1 MTSNGVRYGTW
12 AAGMHERSI
21 SDPVVVTGADG
32 FVGAALVAHL
42 VSTGRPFVAAARRQV
57 ADAAAKPQHRAVGDL
72 ATATEA
78 VLDELVAG
86 AAAIVHLAGRA
97 HVLADTAPDPGALYQ
112 AANVV
117 ATERLAA
124 AAVRAGVRRFVLAST
139 IKVHGEATMP
149 GRPFRADDPFAPH
162 DAYARSK
169 VEAERALAG
178 IAAGTPLEAVV
189 LRLPLVYGPRVKGN
203 FLTLLDAVAR
213 EAWLPFGGVAN
224 RRDFLYVGNL
234 VHVIAALVDAPE
246 PIGGAWLV
254 ADGEAVA
261 TPELVRRIAAALGVA
276 PRVPKVPP
284 SLLRLAAAAT
294 GRGALLRRTVSSL
307 EVDAAPLVRR
317 IGALPFTLDQGLA
330 ATAAWWRLRHAI

>member
-1 MTSNGVRYGTW
+1 MVPGP
-12 AAGMHERSI
+12 I
-21 SDPVVVTGADG
+21 VVTGADG
-32 FVGAALVAHL
+32 FVGSALVAHF
-42 VSTGRPFVAAARRQV
+42 VATGRPFVATVRRHP
-57 ADAAAKPQHRAVGDL
+57 AGAAAKSHHRAVGDL

-78 VLDELVAG
+78 ALDVLVTG

-97 HVLADTAPDPGALYQ
+97 HVLADAAPDPGALYQ

-162 DAYARSK
+162 DAYSRSK
-169 VEAERALAG
+169 VEAERALAA
-178 IAAGTPLEAVV
+178 IAAVAPLETIV

-203 FLTLLDAVAR
+203 FATLLDAVAR
-213 EAWLPFGGVAN
+213 EARLPFGGVTN

-234 VHVIAALVDAPE
+234 VHAIEALVDAPG
-246 PIGGAWLV
+246 PLAGAWLV
-254 ADGEAVA
+254 SDGEAVA

-284 SLLRLAAAAT
+284 SLLTLAAAAT

-307 EVDAAPLVRR
+307 EVDASPLVRR
-317 IGALPFTLDQGLA
+317 IGAPPFTLDQGLA

>member
-1 MTSNGVRYGTW
+1 MAPGP
-12 AAGMHERSI
+12 I
-21 SDPVVVTGADG
+21 VVTGADG
-32 FVGAALVAHL
+32 FVGSALVAQF
-42 VSTGRPFVAAARRQV
+42 VATGRPFVAAVRRHSAGAV
-57 ADAAAKPQHRAVGDL
+57 AKPHHRTVGDL
-72 ATATEA
+72 ATASA
-78 VLDELVAG
+78 AALDALVAG

-112 AANVV
+112 ASNVV

-139 IKVHGEATMP
+139 IKVHGETTAS
-149 GRPFRADDPFAPH
+149 GRPFRADDPFAPA

-169 VEAERALAG
+169 VEAERALAA
-178 IAAGTPLEAVV
+178 IAAGTSLDAIV

-203 FLTLLDAVAR
+203 FAILLDTVAR
-213 EAWLPFGGVAN
+213 EALLPFGGVAN

-234 VHVIAALVDAPE
+234 VHALGALVDAPE
-246 PIGGAWLV
+246 TLGGAWLV

-261 TPELVRRIAAALGVA
+261 TSELVRRVAAALGVT

-284 SLLRLAAAAT
+284 SLLTLAAAVT

-307 EVDAAPLVRR
+307 EVDASPLVQR

>member
-1 MTSNGVRYGTW
+1 
-12 AAGMHERSI
+12 
-21 SDPVVVTGADG
+21 
-32 FVGAALVAHL
+32 
-42 VSTGRPFVAAARRQV
+42 
-57 ADAAAKPQHRAVGDL
+57 VGDL
-72 ATATEA
+72 ATASEA
-78 VLDELVAG
+78 ALDELVAG

-97 HVLADTAPDPGALYQ
+97 HVLADTAADPGALYQ

-124 AAVRAGVRRFVLAST
+124 AAVRAGVPKFIFAST
-139 IKVHGEATMP
+139 VKVHGEATAP

-169 VEAERALAG
+169 VEAELALAM
-178 IAAGTPLEAVV
+178 IATGTSLEAIV

-203 FLTLLDAVAR
+203 FATLLDAVAR
-213 EAWLPFGGVAN
+213 EALLPFGGVAN
-224 RRDFLYVGNL
+224 RRDFLYIGNL
-234 VHVIAALVDAPE
+234 VHAIAALVDASDPR
-246 PIGGAWLV
+246 GGAWLV

-261 TPELVRRIAAALGVA
+261 TPELLRRVAAALGVA

-284 SLLRLAAAAT
+284 SLLTLGAAMT

-307 EVDAAPLVRR
+307 EVDALPLVRR

>member
-1 MTSNGVRYGTW
+1 
-12 AAGMHERSI
+12 
-21 SDPVVVTGADG
+21 
-32 FVGAALVAHL
+32 
-42 VSTGRPFVAAARRQV
+42 
-57 ADAAAKPQHRAVGDL
+57 VGDL
-72 ATATEA
+72 ATASEA
-78 VLDELVAG
+78 TLDELVAG

-97 HVLADTAPDPGALYQ
+97 HVLADTAPDPVALYQ

-124 AAVRAGVRRFVLAST
+124 AAVRAGVPRFVFAST
-139 IKVHGEATMP
+139 VKVHGEATAA
-149 GRPFRADDPFAPH
+149 GRPFQANDPFAPH

-169 VEAERALAG
+169 VEAERALAT
-178 IAAGTPLEAVV
+178 IAAGTSLDAIV

-203 FLTLLDAVAR
+203 FATLLDAVAR
-213 EAWLPFGGVAN
+213 EALLPFGGVAN

-234 VHVIAALVDAPE
+234 AHAIGALVDAPE
-246 PIGGAWLV
+246 PLAGAWLV

-261 TPELVRRIAAALGVA
+261 TPELVRRVAAALGVA
-276 PRVPKVPP
+276 PRVPNVPR
-284 SLLRLAAAAT
+284 SLLTLAAAVT

-307 EVDAAPLVRR
+307 EVDASPLVRH

>member
-1 MTSNGVRYGTW
+1 MAPGP
-12 AAGMHERSI
+12 I
-21 SDPVVVTGADG
+21 VVTGTDG
-32 FVGAALVAHL
+32 FVGSALVAHL
-42 VSTGRPFVAAARRQV
+42 VATGRPFIAAVRQHP
-57 ADAAAKPQHRAVGDL
+57 AGAAAKPQHRVVGDL

-78 VLDELVAG
+78 TLDELVAS

-149 GRPFRADDPFAPH
+149 GRPFRADAPFAPH

-169 VEAERALAG
+169 VDAERALAA
-178 IAAGTPLEAVV
+178 IAAGTPLDAIV

-203 FLTLLDAVAR
+203 FATLLDAVAR
-213 EAWLPFGGVAN
+213 EALLPFGGVAN

-234 VHVIAALVDAPE
+234 VHAIAALVDAPD
-246 PIGGAWLV
+246 PLGGAWLV
-254 ADGEAVA
+254 SDGEAVA
-261 TPELVRRIAAALGVA
+261 TPALVRRVAAALGVT
-276 PRVPKVPP
+276 PRVPKVPR
-284 SLLRLAAAAT
+284 SLLTLAAAVT

>member
-1 MTSNGVRYGTW
+1 MAN
-12 AAGMHERSI
+12 AGA
-21 SDPVVVTGADG
+21 DPVIVTGADG
-32 FVGAALVAHL
+32 FVGGALAAQFVA
-42 VSTGRPFVAAARRQV
+42 TGRPFVAAVRRV
-57 ADAAAKPQHRAVGDL
+57 PAGVVAKPHYREVGDL
-72 ATATEA
+72 ATASEA
-78 VLDELVAG
+78 ALDELVAG
-86 AAAIVHLAGRA
+86 AATIVHLAGRA

-139 IKVHGEATMP
+139 IKVHGEATAP
-149 GRPFRADDPFAPH
+149 GRPFRADDPFAPR

-169 VEAERALAG
+169 VEAERVLAA
-178 IAAGTPLEAVV
+178 IATGTPLDAIV

-203 FLTLLDAVAR
+203 FATLLDAVAR
-213 EAWLPFGGVAN
+213 EALLPFGSVAN

-234 VHVIAALVDAPE
+234 VHAIGALVDARE
-246 PIGGAWLV
+246 ALGGAWLA

-261 TPELVRRIAAALGVA
+261 TAELVRRVAAALGVA

-284 SLLRLAAAAT
+284 SLLSLAAAAT
-294 GRGALLRRTVSSL
+294 GRSALLRRTVASL
-307 EVDAAPLVRR
+307 EVDASPLARR